1 MLRAWP
7 LSLLLLSCTPV
18 QRVQLMKQTV
28 RLEDG
33 RFVGP
38 VEIKVPRHADHQGHD
53 FEVRVTL
60 VAQCDPLFTLAWP
73 DGEQRTLGVDDLKW
87 QDLLRA
93 RAGVSEAR
101 PPQGAQ
107 RPPPPPRGQVAQ
119 PQTQQQPMQPPQ
131 QPDVAPWPGT
141 PQPQPQPQAQPQPP
155 APVSAGVGVDAQLT
169 IPAPTVGHWQATQTE
184 SWSGQFAFEAERTRR
199 CSGSRTFTAKY
210 LNAFDDTNTVA
221 IWADLPQELA
231 GAELTVELTEL
242 IPPPKPAEKAV
253 VVEARLETPKPAKQ
267 RPPQPKQRVE
277 NPKPAQDANAKWNP
291 GAWAWRE
298 GVGEWIWVPG
308 YWLQPAT
315 GPALRNDNPGN
326 PPLAGC
332 RWVNGHWVWVGSV
345 GGWEWVNGHWDPPPP
360 LVEEKRDQ
368 PDPTAPWISGQWLTW
383 NGSFRWNP
391 GRWGRP
397 QPRAETPTP
406 CANGNAW
413 VSGEWLTVAARWTWS
428 PGFCAGTERPP
439 PPKIETPGARPH
451 PDAVWLAGFWRW
463 DVTARIHFWIDGH
476 WELPPGEGYVWVE
489 EKIGNDLIIRG
500 HWELRVVPR

>member
-1 MLRAWP
+1 MRF
-7 LSLLLLSCTPV
+7 SLFAFLLVACAPI
-18 QRVQLMKQTV
+18 QRVQLMKQSV
-28 RLEDG
+28 RLDDG

-107 RPPPPPRGQVAQ
+107 RPPPPPRGQQAIGQ
-119 PQTQQQPMQPPQ
+119 PVQQQPQPQ
-131 QPDVAPWPGT
+131 QPEPDVAPWPGAPT
-141 PQPQPQPQAQPQPP
+141 QPLP
-155 APVSAGVGVDAQLT
+155 PVSAPHPDPLPAAQADGELR

-184 SWSGQFAFEAERTRR
+184 SWSGQFAFEAERAHR

-210 LNAFDDTNTVA
+210 VNAFDDTNTVA
-221 IWADLPQELA
+221 IWADVPQELA

-242 IPPPKPAEKAV
+242 IPPAAPPPAEVKV
-253 VVEARLETPKPAKQ
+253 VARVETPKPPKK
-267 RPPQPKQRVE
+267 RPPQPG
-277 NPKPAQDANAKWNP
+277 PKTERPRPAQDANAKWSP
-291 GAWAWRE
+291 GYWAWRE
-298 GVGEWIWVPG
+298 GDGEWIWVDG

-315 GPALRNDNPGN
+315 APALRSDNPGN
-326 PPLAGC
+326 PPLTGC
-332 RWVNGHWVWVGSV
+332 RWVNGHWVWVGTV

-360 LVEEKRDQ
+360 LDEPRVDQ
-368 PDPTAPWISGQWLTW
+368 PDPTAPWISGSWMSW
-383 NGSFRWNP
+383 NGSFRWQP

-397 QPRAETPTP
+397 QPRAELQTP
-406 CANGNAW
+406 CGTHW
-413 VSGEWLTVAARWTWS
+413 ISGEWMLVAAKWIWS

-439 PPKIETPGARPH
+439 PPKNEVQPPRPH
-451 PDAVWLAGFWRW
+451 PNAVWLAGFWRW
-463 DVTARIHFWIDGH
+463 DVTTRLHVWIEGH
-476 WELPPGEGYVWVE
+476 WELPPGENYIWVE
-489 EKIGNDLIIRG
+489 EKIGSDLIIRG